1 METYRIPE
9 KESEMKYD
17 KIQGTDGTNHNG
29 KES

>member
-1 METYRIPE
+1 METYRIPD

-17 KIQGTDGTNHNG
+17 KIQGINGTNRNG